1 MPFARR
7 IELNGGDAEVFQDLR
22 AEADLAPFG
31 FAILRLR
38 MFLGKPATARLA
50 DAHRALAQIDDH
62 AAAFFRHAVQD
73 GGDDL
78 LLAEDVVDD
87 GFQMKPDRNVD
98 PVADVAI
105 DDREVMHRVPRQRV
119 GIGLGG
125 PGDRL
130 DTNKRRPI
138 LTFTEDTTPGIHDTV
153 IAACD
158 IWRYRGFGIT
168 TYHDSCTDNLRLAM
182 RAIGVEA
189 PEVPSPFNLFMNIP
203 IGPDGS
209 IAWLP
214 PTSRAGDHVTFRAEM
229 DLIYAVSCCPQDQIP
244 INGEGQTPMEAHI
257 VVEDAR

>member
-1 MPFARR
+1 MSDTKIDSGPYFPTAAELAETGNTTLTSPVSPDGTPEPGRRYEVPARQGLAVR
-7 IELNGGDAEVFQDLR
+7 VR
-22 AEADLAPFG
+22 AGQSVTVINTHGTQVVDSWAFNAADLTEFMSMEHMRA
-31 FAILRLR
+31 AI
-38 MFLGKPATARLA
+38 
-50 DAHRALAQIDDH
+50 
-62 AAAFFRHAVQD
+62 
-73 GGDDL
+73 
-78 LLAEDVVDD
+78 E
-87 GFQMKPDRNVD
+87 
-98 PVADVAI
+98 
-105 DDREVMHRVPRQRV
+105 RVFPR
-119 GIGLGG
+119 

-130 DTNKRRPI
+130 NTNKRRPI

-168 TYHDSCTDNLRLAM
+168 SYHDSCTDNLRLAM
-182 RAIGVEA
+182 RAIGAEA

-244 INGEGQTPMEAHI
+244 INGEGQMPMEAHI